1 MFYSNLSALNVQT
14 VLIVLLVLLVVYMY
28 KLRQGLK
35 YNLPP
40 GPFCWPLIG
49 NYEVIQAKFLHEIFV
64 KYAKKYGPVFTVS
77 LGPYQTVVLND
88 INSVTEALVRS
99 KADFANRPSIHS
111 VHMFTEE
118 SKDIAFANYTPT
130 WKLHRKIAGKAL
142 RQYLAGNR
150 LEDVMHSS
158 MKKCLPLMAK
168 ENGPFNPEK
177 YIDLM
182 VFNIMTAVC
191 FGESVELDDPEFIR
205 FIRLRR
211 EANEMIG
218 NGFVE
223 DMFPIMYKIWTTNKY
238 RTFSKTMN
246 ELITIVKRKFQEH
259 EKTFDIDNVR
269 DFTDSLILARK
280 EAEHEENRE
289 MLSKLSETHLRQ
301 TVFDIFSAGIDT
313 SRITLGFAVRYMASL
328 PEIQSNVQEEIDRVV
343 GKDRLPTVKDRDNLS
358 YTEATLHEAMRLGLA
373 VPVGLPHSTICDTRV
388 GGYDVP
394 KDTMVMINH
403 WALHHDPRYW
413 KDVEK
418 FDPTRYLD
426 GKGKLGMKPESWL
439 PFSAGRRVCLGETV
453 AKPEL
458 HLIFATIM
466 QRFKITLPE
475 GTNPKV
481 ELGGS
486 GNITVP
492 APYKIIVKERNL
504 IYKFS

>member
-1 MFYSNLSALNVQT
+1 MVMILHDERINCLTNGMFYSNLSALNVQT

-142 RQYLAGNR
+142 
-150 LEDVMHSS
+150 
-158 MKKCLPLMAK
+158 
-168 ENGPFNPEK
+168 
-177 YIDLM
+177 
-182 VFNIMTAVC
+182 
-191 FGESVELDDPEFIR
+191 SVELDDPEFIR

>member
-1 MFYSNLSALNVQT
+1 MKVIS
-14 VLIVLLVLLVVYMY
+14 
-28 KLRQGLK
+28 
-35 YNLPP
+35 
-40 GPFCWPLIG
+40 FCWPLIG
-49 NYEVIQAKFLHEIFV
+49 SYEVIQAKFLHEIFV

-77 LGPYQTVVLND
+77 LGPYQMVVLND
-88 INSVTEALVRS
+88 INSVTEALVKS

-150 LEDVMHSS
+150 LEDVLHAS
-158 MKKCLPLMAK
+158 MKKCLPLMDK
-168 ENGPFNPEK
+168 ENGAFNPEK

-182 VFNIMTAVC
+182 VFNILTAVC
-191 FGESVELDDPEFIR
+191 FGESVELDDPEFIK
-205 FIRLRR
+205 FMKLSK
-211 EANEMIG
+211 EANEMVG
-218 NGFVE
+218 KGFVE

-238 RTFSKTMN
+238 RTVAKTMN
-246 ELITIVKRKFQEH
+246 ELISIIKRKFE
-259 EKTFDIDNVR
+259 
-269 DFTDSLILARK
+269 
-280 EAEHEENRE
+280 EHEETFNIVIR
-289 MLSKLSETHLRQ
+289 KHLRQ

-313 SRITLGFAVRYMASL
+313 SRVTLGFAVRYMAGL
-328 PEIQSNVQEEIDRVV
+328 PEIQSKVQEEIDRVV
-343 GKDRLPTVKDRDNLS
+343 GKDRLPTVKDRENLS
-358 YTEATLHEAMRLGLA
+358 YTEATLHEVMRLGTA

-413 KDVEK
+413 KEEEK

-426 GKGKLGMKPESWL
+426 ENGKLGMKPESWL

-486 GNITVP
+486 GGITIP
-492 APYKIIVKERNL
+492 APYKIIVKERN
-504 IYKFS
+504 II